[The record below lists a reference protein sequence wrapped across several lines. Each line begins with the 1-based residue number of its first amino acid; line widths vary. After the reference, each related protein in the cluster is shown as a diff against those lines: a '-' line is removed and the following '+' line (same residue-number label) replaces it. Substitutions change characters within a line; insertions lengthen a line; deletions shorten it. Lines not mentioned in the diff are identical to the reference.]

1 MDLLKCASKQTHIL
15 CVTCSERHTHKRKL
29 LFWSSHIILHAN
41 EIHTCIVS
49 FSSRWK
55 HNIFPFK
62 IQFVSELRRILMLT
76 KNKNQC
82 FVSAEMHI
90 HRPINV
96 GFYEWKKNRTVENY
110 IFTNN
115 IRATYADTEW
125 IFQLICCQ
133 TAMRERQ
140 MEIYRI
146 GALYV
151 KSWIQSSRLMDF
163 AIKYNCLVCLKRI
176 WLKMI
181 IISWQQHQLDLQCR
195 AIIETQ

>member
-96 GFYEWKKNRTVENY
+96 GFYEWKKTERLKITFSRI
-110 IFTNN
+110 IFVQHTPTPNEFFN
-115 IRATYADTEW
+115 WFAARLPCGSAKWKFIAS
-125 IFQLICCQ
+125 
-133 TAMRERQ
+133 ERFMLSHEYSQ
-140 MEIYRI
+140 
-146 GALYV
+146 V
-151 KSWIQSSRLMDF
+151 D
-163 AIKYNCLVCLKRI
+163 
-176 WLKMI
+176 
-181 IISWQQHQLDLQCR
+181 
-195 AIIETQ
+195 